1 MKRCPK
7 RAGEPPCLADFR
19 GAQPSATWQALRNE
33 KRCCYNEIRAQTRA
47 DQGGLCA
54 WCETALTT
62 TNEQIAH
69 FHPKSDKSGP
79 RNWGLD
85 WGNLWLACK
94 GGTQAWLADLKLH
107 PWRLV
112 RKGS

>member
-69 FHPKSDKSGP
+69 FHRGVQSQLPAVGRGPLRSPSGVGA
-79 RNWGLD
+79 REG
-85 WGNLWLACK
+85 A
-94 GGTQAWLADLKLH
+94 AA
-107 PWRLV
+107 
-112 RKGS
+112 